1 MNPHKDFISLN
12 DYTPDEIAELLNL
25 ADRLKADRQAGRSH
39 HLLRGKTLAM
49 IFAKSSTR
57 TRISFEVGIHE
68 LGGASLYLNNND
80 IQLGRGESLMDTARV
95 MSRYIDG
102 IMIRT
107 YSHSSVVDLARHS
120 TVPVINGLTDLEHP
134 CQVLCDLMT
143 IREKKGDLKGLR
155 LAYIGDG
162 NNMANALL
170 HGAALTGMDI
180 AVATPP
186 GYEAD
191 ATCIHQARTIAAL
204 TGSRIEIHHDPRLAA
219 AGADAVYT
227 DTWISM
233 GQESEKAEKV
243 AVFDGFTVDSQMMAL
258 ARPDAIFLHCLPAYR
273 GYEVTEDVFE
283 GPQSVVFDEA
293 ENRLHAQKAIMVALM
308 QGTGGKTPL

>member
-12 DYTPDEIAELLNL
+12 DYTPDEIAALLDL
-25 ADRLKADRQAGRSH
+25 ADRLKADRRAGRSH
-39 HLLRGKTLAM
+39 PLLRGKTLAM

-57 TRISFEVGIHE
+57 TRISFEVGMHE

-80 IQLGRGESLMDTARV
+80 IQLGRGESVTDTARV
-95 MSRYIDG
+95 MSRYVDG

-107 YSHSSVVDLARHS
+107 YSHSSVIELARHS

-143 IREKKGDLKGLR
+143 IREKKGRLKGLR

-191 ATCIHQARTIAAL
+191 ATCIRQARAIAEQ
-204 TGSRIEIHHDPRLAA
+204 TGSRIEIHHDPRRAA

-243 AVFDGFTVDSQMMAL
+243 AVFDGFTVDSRMMAL

-273 GYEVTEDVFE
+273 DYEVTEDVFE

-293 ENRLHAQKAIMVALM
+293 ENRLHAQKAIMVSLM
-308 QGTGGKTPL
+308 QHPAG

>member
-12 DYTPDEIAELLNL
+12 DYTPDEMTELLDL
-25 ADRLKADRQAGRSH
+25 ADRLKAERRAGCSH

-57 TRISFEVGIHE
+57 TRISFEVGMHE
-68 LGGASLYLNNND
+68 LGGASLYLNSSD
-80 IQLGRGESLMDTARV
+80 IQLGRGESVMDTARV
-95 MSRYIDG
+95 MSRYVDG

-107 YSHSSVVDLARHS
+107 YSHSSVIELARHS

-134 CQVLCDLMT
+134 CQVLGDLMT
-143 IREKKGDLKGLR
+143 IREKKGRLKGLR

-191 ATCIHQARTIAAL
+191 ATCIRQARAIAGQ
-204 TGSRIEIHHDPRLAA
+204 TGSKIEIHHDPTLAA

-243 AVFDGFTVDSQMMAL
+243 AVFDGFTVDSRMMAL
-258 ARPDAIFLHCLPAYR
+258 ARPDAVFLHCLPAYR

-293 ENRLHAQKAIMVALM
+293 ENRLHAQKAIMVTLM
-308 QGTGGKTPL
+308 QHAAG